1 MENLKFVAFSI
12 VIIVLLG
19 LGGYWA
25 FTTIESGSSHVDKQ
39 ELKQL
44 KAQNEDLSG
53 QVSQLKN
60 EISLLEAEKEQK
72 AVTETAPEVIPTTT
86 APTTTTGTTTP
97 PTTTTS
103 KYQSLINDLQK
114 LVDSN
119 TSLKKGS
126 KGVAVGYVQKFL
138 NIYNGTSNK
147 VDNDFGVNM
156 ETAVKKFQKDQG
168 LTSDGEVGPGTLKKM
183 ISWLKSKS

>member
-1 MENLKFVAFSI
+1 MENLKFTIFSI
-12 VIIVLLG
+12 VIIALLG

-25 FTTIESGSSHVDKQ
+25 FSTIESGSSHVDRQ
-39 ELKQL
+39 ELKKL
-44 KAQNEDLSG
+44 KAQNEELTG
-53 QVSQLKN
+53 QVTQLKN
-60 EISLLEAEKEQK
+60 EVSLLEAENEQK
-72 AVTETAPEVIPTTT
+72 AVTETVPEVVPTTT
-86 APTTTTGTTTP
+86 APTTTTPSTP
-97 PTTTTS
+97 TSTS

-114 LVDSN
+114 LVDGN

-147 VDNDFGVNM
+147 IDNDFGVNM